1 MGSRPLDM
9 PAMVTRDLG
18 GLELSKT
25 PSFAI
30 IGDLLAEKIGLD
42 HHGIGKSMVE
52 FDR

>member
-1 MGSRPLDM
+1 MHT
-9 PAMVTRDLG
+9 MVEPNQG
-18 GLELSKT
+18 GLGLSKM

-42 HHGIGKSMVE
+42 HHGIGKSMLE